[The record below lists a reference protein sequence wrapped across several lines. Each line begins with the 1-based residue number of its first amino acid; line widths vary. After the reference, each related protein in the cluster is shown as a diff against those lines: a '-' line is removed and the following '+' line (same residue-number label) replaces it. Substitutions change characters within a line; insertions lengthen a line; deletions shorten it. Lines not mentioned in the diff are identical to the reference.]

1 MKCLPPSTMAR
12 CSGFF
17 QDSSK
22 SPQDIFLPV
31 TVSAPGGILLNPRH
45 LILCSA
51 KPFHT
56 WNLHHHP
63 GSTYALFFKWS
74 LVLVSML
81 AHPSFSFYFLVFF
94 LGLWCQLHIWHP
106 IIKCQCSWKSCP
118 RPSTLC
124 CLYFALRK
132 YQFPWTSVVY
142 TLTNPKSLAQVTL
155 LSNWLNMEHASH
167 YGMDVS
173 KTSSSHS
180 VIPRL
185 NTLMSLSYLSLW
197 LHYSSSYKVIN
208 PSLMLDS
215 HFPFIPPVQPIK
227 FLDII
232 YIVIIQHR
240 VALATDASILVP
252 ENGYISLMVY
262 LLPNME
268 LKEDC
273 HICDKLFPSDG
284 SSLPDAPAVTSIA
297 GDMQFLALTPTPSI
311 SLSQMYEAWNSAYCD
326 LYPDFIFWASIPVFW
341 TVSFFFFFFLI

>member
-1 MKCLPPSTMAR
+1 
-12 CSGFF
+12 
-17 QDSSK
+17 
-22 SPQDIFLPV
+22 
-31 TVSAPGGILLNPRH
+31 
-45 LILCSA
+45 
-51 KPFHT
+51 
-56 WNLHHHP
+56 
-63 GSTYALFFKWS
+63 
-74 LVLVSML
+74 
-81 AHPSFSFYFLVFF
+81 
-94 LGLWCQLHIWHP
+94 
-106 IIKCQCSWKSCP
+106 
-118 RPSTLC
+118 
-124 CLYFALRK
+124 
-132 YQFPWTSVVY
+132 
-142 TLTNPKSLAQVTL
+142 
-155 LSNWLNMEHASH
+155 MEHASH

-252 ENGYISLMVY
+252 ENGYIPLMVY

-273 HICDKLFPSDG
+273 HICDKLFP
-284 SSLPDAPAVTSIA
+284 V
-297 GDMQFLALTPTPSI
+297 MVVHC
-311 SLSQMYEAWNSAYCD
+311 QM
-326 LYPDFIFWASIPVFW
+326 PQQ
-341 TVSFFFFFFLI
+341 